1 MKLSKEELKK
11 KITEVVEDEDTQI
24 ALLEDIEDSFVESED
39 SDKVEKQAY
48 EDLKIKYEDIK
59 TKYKERF
66 LKGDEVSTETEVV
79 EKEEVE
85 EDEEEP
91 RKYED
96 LFDEKGELK

>member
-1 MKLSKEELKK
+1 MKLSKEELKQK
-11 KITEVVEDEDTQI
+11 VNELVTDNDI
-24 ALLEDIEDSFVESED
+24 AIQLLEDIEDSMEVGEVDTAKIDEL
-39 SDKVEKQAY
+39 QAKLD
-48 EDLKIKYEDIK
+48 DLQE
-59 TKYKERF
+59 KYKQRF
-66 LKGDEVSTETEVV
+66 LKGDEVTTEVV